1 MEDVRQHSILIVDD
15 DKFSVKQVTNI
26 LAHRYRIFTVDKGDA
41 AVFCARNLK
50 PSVILLDIR
59 LAGIDGYEVCRRLKK
74 DERTADIPVLFF
86 TDMAEASFQETG
98 FQVGCADYIVKPCV
112 PAILEA
118 RIKVHIG
125 INDSRKRLLLHNA
138 ALEERVRR
146 GVEEIEAAKEAAI
159 LSIAAVAEL
168 RNHETGRHL
177 FGTKLYVRELA
188 LMLSVQ
194 QKYCRT
200 LSDAVIDTIAKSSVL
215 HDIGKVGIPDSIL
228 MKRGRLTADE
238 FEIIKTHTVLGK
250 EAFDKSQQISGRTLF
265 SRFASEIAYTHH
277 EKWNGLGYPRGLKGD
292 GIPLSGR
299 LMAVADVYD
308 ALVSDRVYKRAFS
321 HEEAEEIIMQN
332 SGSHFDPE
340 IADAF
345 YKVRGRFA
353 MIAESTA
360 RDYSPAKMLL

>member
-1 MEDVRQHSILIVDD
+1 MEDIRKHSILIVDD
-15 DKFSVKQVTNI
+15 DKFSVKLITNI
-26 LAHRYRIFTVDKGDA
+26 LAHKYRVFAVDKGEA

-50 PSVILLDIR
+50 PNIILLDIR

-74 DERTADIPVLFF
+74 DERTADIPVLFVTSM
-86 TDMAEASFQETG
+86 TDSSFQETG
-98 FQVGCADYIVKPCV
+98 FQVGGADYIIKPFV

-125 INDSRKRLLLHNA
+125 VSDSRKSLLLNNSI
-138 ALEERVRR
+138 LEARVRER
-146 GVEEIEAAKEAAI
+146 SEEIEAAKEAAI

-188 LMLSVQ
+188 LVLSTQ
-194 QKYCRT
+194 NKYYRT
-200 LSDAVIDTIAKSSVL
+200 LTDNVIDTISKSSVL

-228 MKRGRLTADE
+228 MKRGKLTADE
-238 FEIIKTHTVLGK
+238 YEIIKTHTLLGK

-277 EKWNGLGYPRGLKGD
+277 EKWNGLGYPRGLKGEE
-292 GIPLSGR
+292 IPLSGR

-308 ALVSDRVYKRAFS
+308 ALVSDRVYKSAFS
-321 HEEAEEIIMQN
+321 HEEAEEIIMKD

-345 YKVRGRFA
+345 FKVRGRFA
-353 MIAESTA
+353 MISETTT
-360 RDYSPAKMLL
+360 RDYSPAKMVL